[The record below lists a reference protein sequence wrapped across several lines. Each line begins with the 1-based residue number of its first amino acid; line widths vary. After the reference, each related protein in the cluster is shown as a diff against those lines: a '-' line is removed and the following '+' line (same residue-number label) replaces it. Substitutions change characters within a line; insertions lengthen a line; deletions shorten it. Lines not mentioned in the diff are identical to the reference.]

1 MNRIKN
7 LLSLLER
14 VFNSRRLRTILGVL
28 LVCIVS
34 FGYIFYLV
42 EPQIKTFGDG
52 IWWALVTITTV
63 GYGDITPLT
72 TIGRLVAGTL
82 MFVGL
87 GLIATVTAIVSAKF
101 ISNYVDH
108 HTNDDVLEKLEELEA
123 EIEKLKSLEED
134 ELEKLDELDAEIQDI
149 KDKFLYR
156 LFFLIYCIMFNEI
169 SSSLNKLSLSLF
181 LKEVELKSNFS
192 PSINS

>member
-7 LLSLLER
+7 FINLIER

-28 LVCIVS
+28 IICIVS
-34 FGYIFYLV
+34 FGYIFYLA

-72 TIGRLVAGTL
+72 TPGRLVAGTL

-101 ISNYVDH
+101 IANYVDH
-108 HTNDDVLEKLEELEA
+108 HTNDDVLEKLEEVEA
-123 EIEKLKSLEED
+123 EIEKIEEIESSVVGKLKELEEEID
-134 ELEKLDELDAEIQDI
+134 ELNKKIQ
-149 KDKFLYR
+149 
-156 LFFLIYCIMFNEI
+156 
-169 SSSLNKLSLSLF
+169 
-181 LKEVELKSNFS
+181 
-192 PSINS
+192 

>member
-7 LLSLLER
+7 FINLIER

-28 LVCIVS
+28 IICIIS
-34 FGYIFYLV
+34 FGYVFYLA

-72 TIGRLVAGTL
+72 TLGRFVAGTL

-101 ISNYVDH
+101 IANYVDH
-108 HTNDDVLEKLEELEA
+108 HTNDDVLEKLEELES
-123 EIEKLKSLEED
+123 EIEKIEEIESNVVGKLKELEEEID
-134 ELEKLDELDAEIQDI
+134 ELNKKIQ
-149 KDKFLYR
+149 
-156 LFFLIYCIMFNEI
+156 
-169 SSSLNKLSLSLF
+169 
-181 LKEVELKSNFS
+181 
-192 PSINS
+192 